1 MSRYPKLIESC
12 VHESKLDE
20 IISRANTQDDIPHRA
35 LTPEENARADRIA
48 KEFNISPANPHE
60 PKRTVSHVNLL
71 DGDGTYSL
79 ELCLKLKPNQKIKR
93 RHVVGVYW
101 MPMPFLLGWR
111 SKDELF
117 ELINFE
123 KFPADYIPH
132 WKKAGLWPVLQ

>member
-20 IISRANTQDDIPHRA
+20 IIETVNAQTVRPTRAT
-35 LTPEENARADRIA
+35 TPEENARA
-48 KEFNISPANPHE
+48 NISPANPDE
-60 PKRTVSHVNLL
+60 PKRTVSHINLL

-132 WKKAGLWPVLQ
+132 WNNAGLWPVLQ